1 MANFILMEYS
11 YISFLVSCQV
21 GLALSARSR
30 CARLCRLHLSFPVVA
45 VEVARQ
51 LGVHVTR
58 IEHRRDRRL
67 RLLTQITI
75 LRLRFARKQWE
86 GVFLR
91 RSRLAE
97 LAVLTSTLGT
107 GSPGACAAI
116 TRNQYFQTLQQFI
129 SPASELK
136 HRLNF
141 NTKQ

>member
-1 MANFILMEYS
+1 MANFILMEHS
-11 YISFLVSCQV
+11 YIALLVSCQV
-21 GLALSARSR
+21 GLALSAGSR

-67 RLLTQITI
+67 RLLTQVAI

-97 LAVLTSTLGT
+97 LAVLLTSTLGT

-116 TRNQYFQTLQQFI
+116 TRHQYFQTLQQFI
-129 SPASELK
+129 SP
-136 HRLNF
+136 
-141 NTKQ
+141 T